1 MRSIPSPLRIFFFIV
16 VPIFA
21 VLFFVSDQFSKN
33 LNFTSEVEEFNY
45 YKATN
50 QDKLTTEKAL
60 SILVDQPDDV
70 ESYIVFL
77 NQYLELNDKNKNLI
91 RNKFERVFN
100 TSLLDYFK
108 DLSKLKNKKQQS
120 LGYYGLAKIS
130 LSKRHFSEEKVL
142 IYINNIYEQFTGLN
156 ELRGDY
162 FFAIESFDIAEK
174 YYKTELLNGTES
186 GELKEKIA
194 RIYIRNN
201 KYEEAF
207 NLIGL
212 DENIDSSLR
221 YFVAKENG
229 ILSVIQFVYYNGW
242 KQLLKWST
250 ISSLLILLFWLIF
263 VSILSKVLSKYFLAA
278 LIITIVIF
286 LFNPFVFFVNYGFV
300 ELFDGISNPFV
311 YHFFSVA
318 FPEEL
323 LKIFAVIV
331 IYYFFKIRKK
341 SLNYVDLIV
350 LGIYSAAVFAF
361 FENNLYFNLYADS
374 TIVFG
379 RFVNSSFIHI
389 LCTSTFIIGIFYG
402 KFFKEKNY
410 FYRVA
415 LILIPFLMHA
425 VYNTCLET
433 IAPLAKVVVIVF
445 FILWIFLLNRILK
458 VNKANILN
466 TDFNIKMSNLILLS
480 LPSVI
485 LVQYVLSFHEFGALA
500 GKKVMYGSIM
510 NYGFTLLIAAV
521 AVLKLNDFKFFRSEI
536 FSKVEKSKVSS
547 LRLKPFDPVSR
558 NFFTEEILVQI
569 EQKIK
574 DDKERNWYLVHDDD
588 KKFLIRIKDKYID
601 LDEYRIKMICLEIN
615 EHLPEQGFVMKD
627 FTYLGI
633 VLSSPDYNNQ

>member
-1 MRSIPSPLRIFFFIV
+1 MRNIPSPLKIFFFIV
-16 VPIFA
+16 VPFFA
-21 VLFFVSDQFSKN
+21 VLFFTSDQFSKN
-33 LNFTSEVEEFNY
+33 LNFTSELEEFNY

-50 QDKLTTEKAL
+50 QDKLATEKSL
-60 SILVDQPDDV
+60 SILNEDKNDV
-70 ESYIVFL
+70 ENNIIFL
-77 NQYLELNDKNKNLI
+77 DQYLGLTDKDKNLI
-91 RNKFERVFN
+91 RNKFERVFS

-142 IYINNIYEQFTGLN
+142 IYVNNIYEQFTGLN

-162 FFAIESFDIAEK
+162 FFAIESIDLAEK
-174 YYKTELLNGTES
+174 YYKTELLNGVES
-186 GELKEKIA
+186 RELKEKIA

-229 ILSVIQFVYYNGW
+229 ILSVFQFVYYNGW

-263 VSILSKVLSKYFLAA
+263 ISILSKTLSKYFLAA

-286 LFNPFVFFVNYGFV
+286 LFTPIAFFVNYGFV

-318 FPEEL
+318 FSEEL
-323 LKIFAVIV
+323 LKIFGVIV
-331 IYYFFKIRKK
+331 IYYLFKIRKK
-341 SLNYVDLIV
+341 SLNYVDLLV
-350 LGIYSAAVFAF
+350 LGIFSAAVFAF
-361 FENNLYFNLYADS
+361 FENNLYFNLYANS

-379 RFVNSSFIHI
+379 RFVNASFIHV

-402 KFFKEKNY
+402 KFFKEKNN
-410 FYRVA
+410 FYRAA

-445 FILWIFLLNRILK
+445 FILWIFLLNRVLK
-458 VNKANILN
+458 VNKAKVLH
-466 TDFNIKMSNLILLS
+466 TDFNIKMSNLVLLS

-510 NYGFTLLIAAV
+510 NYGFTLLVAAV

-536 FSKVEKSKVSS
+536 FSRVEQSKVSS
-547 LRLKPFDPVSR
+547 LRLKAFDPVSR
-558 NFFTEEILVQI
+558 NIFTEEVLVQI
-569 EQKIK
+569 ERKIK
-574 DDKERNWYLVHDDD
+574 DDKDRIWYLVYSND
-588 KKFLIRIKDKYID
+588 KKFLLRIKEKYID
-601 LDEYRIKMICLEIN
+601 LDEYRIKMFCLEIN
-615 EHLPEQGFVMKD
+615 EHLPEQGFIMKD
-627 FTYLGI
+627 FTYSGI
-633 VLSSPDYNNQ
+633 VLSSPVYNSQ